1 MDSPALQKCLE
12 RFEKAKAALQRLERP
27 KDLKETALAWS
38 DLRVHDLF
46 TTHLPLTTG
55 RGRGSFWQ
63 NLGKMWPQAA
73 TMVDRQTPALVKEWR
88 KPWHFITTK
97 T

>member
-38 DLRVHDLF
+38 VAH
-46 TTHLPLTTG
+46 
-55 RGRGSFWQ
+55 S
-63 NLGKMWPQAA
+63 GKTWAKCGPKLQ
-73 TMVDRQTPALVKEWR
+73 
-88 KPWHFITTK
+88 PWWTDK
-97 T
+97 RRP